1 MTTHQPTIQLS
12 QQDKERLQAITRRG
26 KHNGRRI
33 TRARILLLSHTG
45 EGKDAIASRLAIG
58 RSTVQ
63 RTRDR
68 YRAGGL
74 AAALTEAPRP
84 GAPRKLTDAGEA
96 HLVALA
102 CAAPPE
108 GHGHWT
114 LDLMK
119 ERLVRDGKAPPTI
132 TTVCLWQHLN
142 DRGLKPWRE
151 KNVVR
156 AKAHAG
162 IHRTHGASP

>member
-1 MTTHQPTIQLS
+1 MVCLWYMTTHKHTIQLS
-12 QQDKERLQAITRRG
+12 KKDRAYLQGIIRRG

-33 TRARILLLSHTG
+33 TRARILLCSHTG

-68 YRAGGL
+68 YRQGGL
-74 AAALTEAPRP
+74 PAALTEAPRS

-102 CAAPPE
+102 CAAPPA
-108 GHGHWT
+108 GHHHWT

-119 ERLVRDGKAPPTI
+119 ERLVRDQKVPPTI
-132 TTVCLWQHLN
+132 TTVCLWQHLKE
-142 DRGLKPWRE
+142 RGLKPWRE

-156 AKAHAG
+156 THTHA
-162 IHRTHGASP
+162 